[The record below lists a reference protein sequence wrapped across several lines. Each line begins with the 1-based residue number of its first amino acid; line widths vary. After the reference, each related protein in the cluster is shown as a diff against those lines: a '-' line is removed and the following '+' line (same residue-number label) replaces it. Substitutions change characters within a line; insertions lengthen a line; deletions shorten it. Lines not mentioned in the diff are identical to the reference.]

1 MKIDLNLH
9 KQILFRALTDIF
21 KDKSLAKK
29 LAFKGGTCAMLFY
42 DLPRISLDLDFDV
55 IDSLTKEDIEKIR
68 TIVSRYGRIKDFK
81 DKKNTVFM
89 LLDYQVNAPN
99 IKIEINKR
107 IWSNNAYKF
116 FQFMGISIRTQD
128 ESTIFTNKLVAI
140 SDRKTPASR
149 DLFDAYYFLKL
160 GYPLNEELIKERT
173 KKTKK
178 EYIQTLFPFVKKN
191 FHAKNILRELSYL
204 LTDEKQRNWV
214 KTKLIDEFLEELKK
228 LAEK

>member
-1 MKIDLNLH
+1 MKFNLNLH
-9 KQILFRALTDIF
+9 KQILFKVLIDIF
-21 KDKSLAKK
+21 KDKSLSLK

-42 DLPRISLDLDFDV
+42 DLPRISLDLDFDAL
-55 IDSLTKEDIEKIR
+55 DLLAKEDIEKIR
-68 TIVSRYGRIKDFK
+68 MIVSRYGRIKDFK

-107 IWSNNAYKF
+107 IWKNNSYKF
-116 FQFMGISIRTQD
+116 FQFMGIGIKSQD

-149 DLFDAYYFLKL
+149 DLFDAYYFLKM

-173 KKTKK
+173 RKTKK
-178 EYIQTLFPFVKKN
+178 EYIASLSSFVKNN
-191 FHAKNILRELSYL
+191 FNAKNILRELSYL
-204 LTDEKQRNWV
+204 LSDEKQRAWV
-214 KTKLIDEFLEELKK
+214 KTKLIDEFLTELKK
-228 LAEK
+228 VV